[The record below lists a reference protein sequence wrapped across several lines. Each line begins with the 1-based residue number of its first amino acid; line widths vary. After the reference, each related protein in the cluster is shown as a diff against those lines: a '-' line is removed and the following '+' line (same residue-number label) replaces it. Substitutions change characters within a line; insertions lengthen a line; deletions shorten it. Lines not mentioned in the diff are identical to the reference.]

1 MEPKEKAK
9 SGGSAPDITKSS
21 GTGETQRRHE
31 TDPVTADL
39 NKARK
44 VWEAETSRDP
54 GGRVADAGDA
64 GGGSA
69 LPYDE
74 EAEADL
80 VGRQTARKPSSK
92 DDKAE

>member
-9 SGGSAPDITKSS
+9 SGGGGPNITKSS
-21 GTGETQRRHE
+21 GTGETPRRHGA
-31 TDPVTADL
+31 DPATADL

-54 GGRVADAGDA
+54 SGRVADAGDA
-64 GGGSA
+64 GGGGA

-74 EAEADL
+74 EAEAEFVD
-80 VGRQTARKPSSK
+80 RQTTRKPSSK
-92 DDKAE
+92 GDKAE